1 MRKLVEMMMGFDVGD
16 LGAVQWN
23 LDCGK
28 LELSLTRVKWMF
40 RKVGE
45 RGRLEEVH
53 KHNRVLEE

>member
-1 MRKLVEMMMGFDVGD
+1 LVEMMMGFDVGD